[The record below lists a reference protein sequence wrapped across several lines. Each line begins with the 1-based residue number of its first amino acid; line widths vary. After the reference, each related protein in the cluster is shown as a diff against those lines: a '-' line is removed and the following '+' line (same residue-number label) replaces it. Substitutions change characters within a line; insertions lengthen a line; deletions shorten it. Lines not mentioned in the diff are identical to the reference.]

1 MEDERFIS
9 VRERSINSTELIAL
23 LDEVFATRT
32 MDEWEEAFA
41 TEPEFFW
48 APINDLESLLADP
61 AFQSSGAMV
70 EVPDGASSTLMVAT
84 PIDFA
89 GTPWEPRSTA
99 PGIGEHTREVLTEMG
114 RSDEEIETLL
124 ASGAA
129 TEDGSD

>member
-1 MEDERFIS
+1 
-9 VRERSINSTELIAL
+9 
-23 LDEVFATRT
+23 
-32 MDEWEEAFA
+32 
-41 TEPEFFW
+41 
-48 APINDLESLLADP
+48 
-61 AFQSSGAMV
+61 
-70 EVPDGASSTLMVAT
+70 MVAT

-99 PGIGEHTREVLTEMG
+99 PGIGEHTREVLTKMG